1 MVCAGAK
8 VRLQRR
14 RTLRA
19 FAAFRAAGAHS
30 TMAACLNQANPPIAR
45 QVNSRG
51 GIVVSKCSAS
61 VRN

>member
-1 MVCAGAK
+1 VHVFAA
-8 VRLQRR
+8 
-14 RTLRA
+14 LRA
-19 FAAFRAAGAHS
+19 AEARS
-30 TMAACLNQANPPIAR
+30 TMVACLNQANAPIAR